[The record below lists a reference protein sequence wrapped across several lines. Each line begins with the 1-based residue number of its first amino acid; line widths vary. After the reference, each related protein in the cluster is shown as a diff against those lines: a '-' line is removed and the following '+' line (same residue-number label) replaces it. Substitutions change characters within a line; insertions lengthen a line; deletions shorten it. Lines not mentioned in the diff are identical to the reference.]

1 MTNQNNSKKYIYK
14 ICDQKTWEIAEKKGV
29 FKGSGIDLTDG
40 FIHFST
46 SEQVNETAK
55 LHFKGIKN
63 LLLIKVN
70 TEKLE
75 IKWETS
81 RNNKLFPHLY
91 DVMQLN
97 NVVSVFE
104 LKLDKNN
111 NHILPSEF
119 ND

>member
-14 ICDQKTWEIAEKKGV
+14 ICDQKIWEIAEEKGV

-81 RNNKLFPHLY
+81 RNNNLFPHLY
-91 DVMQLN
+91 DIMQLS
-97 NVVSVFE
+97 NVISVFE

>member
-1 MTNQNNSKKYIYK
+1 MTNLNNLKKYIYK
-14 ICDQKTWEIAEKKGV
+14 ISDQKTWGIAEKKGV
-29 FKGSGIDLTDG
+29 FKGSEIDLKDG

-46 SEQVNETAK
+46 SEQVKETAK
-55 LHFKGIKN
+55 LHFKGVKN

-91 DVMQLN
+91 NVMHLS

-104 LKLDKNN
+104 LKLDK
-111 NHILPSEF
+111 
-119 ND
+119 

>member
-14 ICDQKTWEIAEKKGV
+14 ICDQKTWKNAEEKGV

-46 SEQVNETAK
+46 SEQVKETAR
-55 LHFKGIKN
+55 LHFKGVKN
-63 LLLIKVN
+63 LLLVKVN

-75 IKWETS
+75 IKWEAS

-91 DVMQLN
+91 DVLHLS

-104 LKLDKNN
+104 LKLDKND

>member
-14 ICDQKTWEIAEKKGV
+14 ICDQKTWKNAEEKGV

-46 SEQVNETAK
+46 FEQVKETAK
-55 LHFKGIKN
+55 LHFNGVKN

-70 TEKLE
+70 TGKLE

-91 DVMQLN
+91 DVMQLSS
-97 NVVSVFE
+97 VVSVFE

>member
-1 MTNQNNSKKYIYK
+1 MTNQNNLKKYIYK
-14 ICDQKTWEIAEKKGV
+14 ICDQKIWEIAEKKGV

-46 SEQVNETAK
+46 SEQVKETAK
-55 LHFKGIKN
+55 LHFKGVKN

-75 IKWETS
+75 IRWEAS

-91 DVMQLN
+91 DVMHLS

>member
-1 MTNQNNSKKYIYK
+1 MTNQNNLKKYIYK

-46 SEQVNETAK
+46 SEQVKETAI
-55 LHFKGIKN
+55 LHFKGVNN
-63 LLLIKVN
+63 LLLIKVD

-75 IKWETS
+75 FKWETS

-91 DVMQLN
+91 DVMHLS

-104 LKLDKNN
+104 LKLDKKNY
-111 NHILPSEF
+111 HILPSEF